1 MINSIQQIKIL
12 PLTNSLRVLTLG
24 VILLSFITEIA
35 DAQDNGTFFIAENG
49 VTVLC
54 PDAEFGESG
63 VVLINGDEVTFTK
76 RTREDI
82 TAENAATTC
91 TSGITDMSSLFNG
104 QIDFNADIST
114 WDTSNVFTMNSMFNG
129 AHSFNQDIS
138 NWDVSGVFGMNFMFK
153 NALAFNQDI
162 GNWDTSTANTMW
174 EMFYSAVEFN
184 QDIGGWDVSSVSNM
198 NGMFRFA
205 TVFSQNIS
213 NWCVTNIIS
222 MPPFFGSNSG
232 LTFPQM
238 PRWGT
243 CPATSIPG
251 DEELVTKISLA
262 QNYPNPFNPS
272 TVISFS
278 LTEAADV
285 RLDVYTLEGRNVA
298 SLIHSRQAQ
307 GEHIVH
313 FDAAGLSSG
322 VYIYRLQAGNQV
334 LTKKMTL
341 VR

>member
-1 MINSIQQIKIL
+1 MINSIQQMKKL
-12 PLTNSLRVLTLG
+12 YLTKSLRVLALG
-24 VILLSFITEIA
+24 VILFSFITENA
-35 DAQDNGTFFIAENG
+35 DAQDNSTFLIAENG

-63 VVLINGDEVTFTK
+63 VVLINGEEAIFTK
-76 RTREDI
+76 RDREDI

-91 TSGITDMSSLFNG
+91 TSGITSMSSLFSG
-104 QIDFNADIST
+104 QNEFNADISS
-114 WDTSNVFTMNSMFNG
+114 WDTSNVITMSSMFNG

-138 NWDVSGVFGMNFMFK
+138 NWDVSGVFGMNFLFK

-162 GNWDTSTANTMW
+162 SRWDTSRANNMW
-174 EMFYSAVEFN
+174 EMFYGAVEFN
-184 QDIGGWDVSSVSNM
+184 QDIGEWDVSNVSDM

-205 TVFSQNIS
+205 TVFSQDIS
-213 NWCVTNIIS
+213 NWCVNRIIS
-222 MPPFFGSNSG
+222 MPPFFASNSG

-251 DEELVTKISLA
+251 DEELVTQISLM

-285 RLDVYTLEGRNVA
+285 RLDVYTLDGRNVA
-298 SLIHSRQAQ
+298 SLINSRQAQ
-307 GEHIVH
+307 GEHSIR
-313 FDAAGLSSG
+313 FNAAGMSSG

-334 LTKKMTL
+334 LTQKMTL